1 MRRCPRLINNGG
13 GKFLYALAVCLLLTI
28 FLFVNAAT
36 PVLTQASGSAP
47 DNTSGKAIESA
58 PDNTSASAAV
68 FPQLFCSDPIY
79 YAQTDNIISASD
91 AAAANYFCFSR
102 RLYGLNNPEMSDGLS
117 RAALYG
123 AFAALCA
130 ERGTETGFAAV
141 ERGTETG
148 SAGAGFASDDGCGG
162 TFPDIS
168 GIFSEI
174 DAIDGFACV
183 VFDDFTCLNAEKSA
197 KLTVDSLLDFSP
209 LSRDLPKIKI
219 SEIKA
224 FGLASA
230 IRQTASGC
238 VYCAVICVSYDSI
251 GGSED
256 DYLQE
261 LFPDILCIS
270 GEFNEF
276 PKNGS
281 TFPDIS
287 ENLNGSLSP
296 VSCAASDNQILYFDD
311 ISAINPDTI
320 AEASGIVNLR
330 GEPVGV
336 NLNRADIDRLRA
348 DNSQLNISMTFGGRI
363 AGNTVDVAISSP
375 SSVSAGGKTIVL
387 PSIPESELWNVIRYI
402 DFPAL
407 STSKPILC
415 SPLAIGI
422 NDMAEPV
429 SVPRFTQATIIEEG
443 SDGNYSQTTVAIE
456 YAGIELTPV
465 RPMYTDNKGL
475 NVHIGQGSAL
485 SEDGHAIIAW
495 LGNETGVTDIELP
508 VIKAPENSENGSL
521 APVQTVENG
530 SLAPV
535 QTAEN
540 GSLAPVSQAEPYYVF
555 VIESPDGTVQAVKKN
570 DPYAVW
576 NPAKEGTTTLSAERY
591 DALGRLAG
599 SATIIINV
607 AKKAEMV
614 YSEPVLELTA
624 GELPGSISITE
635 TGDGNKLIRGI
646 HAGTTA
652 EALTAIFVVSGG
664 ADPELTVTKPDGTAI
679 AGDAKVGTGAVIKVS
694 DQGKVY
700 HELYAVIT
708 GDVNGDGAVGIADF
722 AKLRQHLLNGDVVN
736 GFYVYAAD
744 LNRDDAIGVADF
756 AKLRQYLL
764 GALELD

>member
-1 MRRCPRLINNGG
+1 MKKGIKKDNIFLRRCPRLINNGG

-28 FLFVNAAT
+28 FLFVNAVN
-36 PVLTQASGSAP
+36 PVLTQASG
-47 DNTSGKAIESA
+47 SA

-148 SAGAGFASDDGCGG
+148 SEGAGFALNDGGGG

-238 VYCAVICVSYDSI
+238 IYCAVICVSYDSI

-276 PKNGS
+276 PRTGS
-281 TFPDIS
+281 TFPDFS

-296 VSCAASDNQILYFDD
+296 VSSLTNGSLSPVSCAASGNQILYFDD

-407 STSKPILC
+407 TTSKPILC

-429 SVPRFTQATIIEEG
+429 SGPRFTQATIIEEG
-443 SDGNYSQTTVAIE
+443 SDGNYSQTTVALE

-508 VIKAPENSENGSL
+508 VIKAPENGENGSL
-521 APVQTVENG
+521 APVQTV
-530 SLAPV
+530 
-535 QTAEN
+535 EN

-576 NPAKEGTTTLSAERY
+576 NPAKEGTTTLTAERY

-679 AGDAKVGTGAVIKVS
+679 AGDAKVGTGAVIRVS

>member
-28 FLFVNAAT
+28 FLFVNAVN
-36 PVLTQASGSAP
+36 PVLTQASG
-47 DNTSGKAIESA
+47 SA

-148 SAGAGFASDDGCGG
+148 SEGAGFASDDGGGG

-238 VYCAVICVSYDSI
+238 IYCAVICVSYDSI

-276 PKNGS
+276 PRTGS
-281 TFPDIS
+281 TFPDFS

-296 VSCAASDNQILYFDD
+296 VSSLTNGSLSPVSCAASGNQILYFDD

-407 STSKPILC
+407 TTSKPILC

-429 SVPRFTQATIIEEG
+429 SGPRFTQATIIEEG

-521 APVQTVENG
+521 AT
-530 SLAPV
+530 V

-576 NPAKEGTTTLSAERY
+576 NPAKEGTTTLTAERY

-679 AGDAKVGTGAVIKVS
+679 AGDAKVGTGAVIRVS

-722 AKLRQHLLNGDVVN
+722 AKLRQQLLNGDVVN

>member
-1 MRRCPRLINNGG
+1 MKKGIKKDNIFLRRCPRLINNGG

-28 FLFVNAAT
+28 FLFVNAVN
-36 PVLTQASGSAP
+36 PVLTQASG
-47 DNTSGKAIESA
+47 SA

-148 SAGAGFASDDGCGG
+148 SAGDGFASDDGCGG

-238 VYCAVICVSYDSI
+238 IYCAVICVSYDSI
-251 GGSED
+251 GGSEN

-296 VSCAASDNQILYFDD
+296 VSSLTNGSLSPVSCAASGNQILYFDD

-375 SSVSAGGKTIVL
+375 SSVSAEGKTIVL
-387 PSIPESELWNVIRYI
+387 HSIPESELWNVIRYI

-407 STSKPILC
+407 TTSKPILC

-429 SVPRFTQATIIEEG
+429 SGPRFTQATIIEEG

-508 VIKAPENSENGSL
+508 VIKAPENGENGSL

-530 SLAPV
+530 SL
-535 QTAEN
+535 T
-540 GSLAPVSQAEPYYVF
+540 PVSQAEPYYVF

-576 NPAKEGTTTLSAERY
+576 NPAKEGTTTLTAERY

-652 EALTAIFVVSGG
+652 EALNAIFVVSGG

-679 AGDAKVGTGAVIKVS
+679 AGDAKVGTGAVIRVS

>member
-1 MRRCPRLINNGG
+1 MKKGIKKDNIFLRRCPRLTNIGR
-13 GKFLYALAVCLLLTI
+13 GKFCYALAVCLLLTV
-28 FLFVNAAT
+28 FLFVNT
-36 PVLTQASGSAP
+36 VITHASGASLSAA
-47 DNTSGKAIESA
+47 DNTSG
-58 PDNTSASAAV
+58 DAAV

-79 YAQTDNIISASD
+79 YAQTDNIIAASD
-91 AAAANYFCFSR
+91 AAAVNYFYFSR
-102 RLYGLNNPEMSDGLS
+102 GLYGLNNPEMSGGLS

-130 ERGTETGFAAV
+130 ERGTETGSAVV

-148 SAGAGFASDDGCGG
+148 SAGDGFAPVGGLGG

-209 LSRDLPKIKI
+209 LSRDLPAIKF

-238 VYCAVICVSYDSI
+238 IYCAVICVSYDPI

-256 DYLQE
+256 NYVQG

-276 PKNGS
+276 PKTGT

-287 ENLNGSLSP
+287 ENQNGSLSP
-296 VSCAASDNQILYFDD
+296 VPLPASDNQILYFDD
-311 ISAINPDTI
+311 LSAINSESI

-348 DNSQLNISMTFGGRI
+348 GDSQLNISMTFGGRI

-375 SSVSAGGKTIVL
+375 SSVGTEGKTIVL

-407 STSKPILC
+407 TTSKPILC
-415 SPLAIGI
+415 SPLAIGVD
-422 NDMAEPV
+422 DMAEPV
-429 SVPRFTQATIIEEG
+429 SGPRFTQATIIEEG
-443 SDGNYSQTTVAIE
+443 RDGNYSQTSIALE
-456 YAGIELTPV
+456 YAGIELSLV

-475 NVHIGQGSAL
+475 NVHIGQGSTL
-485 SEDGHAIIAW
+485 SEDGHSIISW
-495 LGNETGVTDIELP
+495 LGDETGLTDIELP
-508 VIKAPENSENGSL
+508 EIELPETGENGSL
-521 APVQTVENG
+521 APGQTVENG

-535 QTAEN
+535 QAVEN
-540 GSLAPVSQAEPYYVF
+540 VSLTPVSQAEPYYVF
-555 VIESPDGTVQAVKKN
+555 TIESPDGTVQAVRKN
-570 DPYAVW
+570 DPYLVW
-576 NPAKEGTTTLSAERY
+576 NPAKEGTTTLSAGRY

-607 AKKAEMV
+607 AKKVEMV

-664 ADPELTVTKPDGTAI
+664 AEPELTITKPDGTAI
-679 AGDAKVGTGAVIKVS
+679 AGDAKVGTGAVIRVA
-694 DQGKVY
+694 DRGKVY
-700 HELYAVIT
+700 YELYAVIT

-744 LNRDDAIGVADF
+744 LNGDDAIGVADF